1 MVMTERMK
9 RVFKQGLVAA
19 SLVCAGMASAADY
32 KISVAAGGSGP
43 NDTYRVD
50 AIEMAA
56 DLLMKEAA
64 AKGESLVI
72 TVEKHSYS
80 DWDSFKQAV
89 TLAAESGKAPNIVV
103 TGHEDIAPWAQSGLI
118 VPIEDYLD
126 MASWPVNGI
135 YPNLIKIAS
144 FNGKTY
150 GLPQDAEARPFF
162 AWKNHL
168 RKIGYTDKTI
178 GALPGQIKS
187 GEYTLYGMLDDAKKA
202 QDKGLVAPGYGFY
215 PRPSSGPDYWQ
226 FYVSF
231 GGQVQDPKTGKLVFD
246 KRAARKTYQFFSDA
260 VKMGVTR
267 KNHLGTPW
275 DQWYH
280 EVATGKAAFWHG
292 GTWHYARY
300 TTKEGLKDFFGNVEF
315 SLIPAGDKTGKAN
328 TLTHPLVYL
337 ITKQGNAAQK
347 EIAAK
352 LIAIASEPRINALH
366 AIKSAHLGINPQERN
381 IDLYRGDRW
390 TTEATERFLP
400 YAYAMPNDTE
410 LGSLWNVYW
419 KGLEATWTGKKT
431 AEEAVAD
438 AEQEIRGG
446 SLANKVVI
454 R

>member
-1 MVMTERMK
+1 MVTTESVK
-9 RVFKQGLVAA
+9 RVLKYGLLVASMA
-19 SLVCAGMASAADY
+19 CAGLASAADY
-32 KISVAAGGSGP
+32 DISVVSGGSGP

-50 AIEMAA
+50 AIAMAA

-64 AKGESLVI
+64 VKGESLHI
-72 TVEKHSYS
+72 TVEKRSYS

-89 TLAAESGKAPNIVV
+89 TLSAESGKAPNIVV
-103 TGHEDIAPWAQSGLI
+103 TGHEDIAPWAQAGLI

-126 MASWPVNGI
+126 MGSWPVNAI

-144 FNGKTY
+144 FNGKVY

-168 RKIGYTDKTI
+168 RKIGYTDKMI
-178 GALPGQIKS
+178 DALPGKIKS
-187 GEYTLYGMLDDAKKA
+187 GEYTLYSMLNDAKKA

-215 PRPSSGPDYWQ
+215 PRPTSGPDYWQ

-231 GGQVQDPKTGKLVFD
+231 GGQLQDPKTGRLVFD
-246 KRAARKTYQFFSDA
+246 REAARKTYQFFMDA
-260 VKMGVTR
+260 VKLGVTR

-280 EVATGKAAFWHG
+280 EVATGKAVFWDG

-300 TTKEGLKDFFGNVEF
+300 TTKEGLNDFFGNIQF
-315 SLIPAGDKTGKAN
+315 SLNPAGDKAGRAN

-337 ITKQGNAAQK
+337 ITRQGSDKQK

-352 LIAIASEPRINALH
+352 LIAIASEPRINSLH
-366 AIKSAHLGINPQERN
+366 AIKSAHLGIGPQESN
-381 IDLYRGDRW
+381 IDFYRSDRW
-390 TTEATERFLP
+390 AREATERFLP
-400 YAYAMPNDTE
+400 SAYAMPNNSD

-419 KGLEATWTGKKT
+419 KGLEAAWSGKET
-431 AEEAVAD
+431 AEEAVSD
-438 AEQEIRGG
+438 AEKEIRGS